1 MRFLRV
7 SFMIFFRIAL
17 FTFLVWAAGFGWF
30 YLHTAKETPKTIEK
44 ADAIIVFTGE
54 KGRIDEGLFL
64 LNNKNADELFI
75 SGVGKRT
82 KLTQLSKH
90 LSSFDPSRAR
100 ALKDSI
106 TLGRLANSTKENVSE
121 SAEWIRKN
129 NARKIIL
136 VTSNYHMQRSL
147 MLFKRLLPE
156 ISIKP
161 HPLAKPNTRFQ
172 LFFLDY
178 NKFLWLY
185 IT

>member
-1 MRFLRV
+1 
-7 SFMIFFRIAL
+7 MIFFRTIL
-17 FTFLVWAAGFGWF
+17 FVFLAWLSGFFWF
-30 YLHTAKETPKTIEK
+30 YLQVTKETPQTIAK

-64 LNNKNADELFI
+64 LNNKNADKLFI

-82 KLTQLSKH
+82 QLNELSKY
-90 LSSFDPSRAR
+90 LTSFDPSKAR

-106 TLGRLANSTKENVSE
+106 TLGRLANSTKENVAE
-121 SAEWIRKN
+121 SAEWIKKN
-129 NARKIIL
+129 NAHKIIL

-147 MLFKRLLPE
+147 MLFKRILPDLVIE
-156 ISIKP
+156 P
-161 HPLAKPNTRFQ
+161 HPLAKPNSKFQ